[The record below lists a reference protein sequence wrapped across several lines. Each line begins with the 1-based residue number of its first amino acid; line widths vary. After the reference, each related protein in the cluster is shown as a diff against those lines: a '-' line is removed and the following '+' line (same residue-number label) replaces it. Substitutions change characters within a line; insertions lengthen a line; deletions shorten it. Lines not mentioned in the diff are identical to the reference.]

1 MKRLA
6 VLVTSLFLVLSLS
19 QAKTTTDVQAPIYQ
33 GHSSLKTRTQTKNVL
48 VRAIPK
54 HKRQVLAANL
64 DFEDPDDFP
73 GTEELDLHV
82 AYRRPGLVK
91 DAQPADEVSDYVSIR
106 LAVARARALERYN
119 QKYCKAGNETV

>member
-19 QAKTTTDVQAPIYQ
+19 QAKTTTDVQVLVYQ
-33 GHSSLKTRTQTKNVL
+33 AHSNLKTRTQTKNVL

-64 DFEDPDDFP
+64 DIEDPDDFP

-82 AYRRPGLVK
+82 AYRRPELIK
-91 DAQPADEVSDYVSIR
+91 DTQQVDDVSDYVSIR
-106 LAVARARALERYN
+106 LAVARAKALEIYN
-119 QKYCKAGNETV
+119 QKYCNAGDETV